1 MQTETY
7 IILGGLLAGWAVTSF
22 FFLKAMKRAYK
33 RGVSVG
39 LVERNDLHSQRL
51 AALDRDVAHLNRL
64 RETEQAGH
72 EDALRDAKRRY
83 LELHQQTLTF
93 GTFLKSED
101 TQLLLDVAHS
111 LQLAQETWTAFP
123 GTEPVRKKANA
134 QQSQIKQ
141 LVARALTT
149 LELANHVAK
158 DFTKPHQSTVGG
170 AA

>member
-7 IILGGLLAGWAVTSF
+7 IILFGLLAGWAATTF
-22 FFLKAMKRAYK
+22 YFYQAMKRAYN

-51 AALDRDVAHLNRL
+51 AALDRDVVRLNRL
-64 RETEQAGH
+64 RETEQTRH
-72 EDALRDAKRRY
+72 DASLREAKHRY
-83 LELHQQTLTF
+83 LELYEQPLTF

-101 TQLLLDVAHS
+101 AQLLIDAAHS

-123 GTEPVRKKANA
+123 GTEPVRIKANA
-134 QQSQIKQ
+134 QQSQIKK
-141 LVARALTT
+141 LVDRALTT
-149 LELANHVAK
+149 LEQASHLRK
-158 DFTKPHQSTVGG
+158 DYAAPHQTITGG